1 MSDSMTTETFTDHP
15 FVAHWGA
22 LRDALPGQDLPWLS
36 QLRESALK
44 RFAGSGLPTPKQES
58 WKYTNLRPIEKVGFG
73 VDGAPRACISIDR
86 APSLLPAASDHHRL
100 VFVDGHYRA
109 DLSTLGK
116 LPDGAELTTLRE
128 MLARDPDWVEAQLG
142 VTANEPGQPLLA
154 LNTAMMMNGF
164 VLRLAKGAVLHDPI
178 EVVHLGG
185 AGDRPLAY
193 HPRNLVVLEAGSQA
207 TLIEHH
213 THMAPMNE
221 EGQPYYANIG
231 TEVVLA
237 EGAVLHHYKLQAEAL
252 NAFHTATVHAE
263 VAAGALYDAFAM
275 STGARLSRNEIAVR
289 LAGEAANC
297 HLNGAYL
304 LRGEQHCDNT
314 TRIDHLV
321 PSTAC
326 SEVFKGVVDDRA
338 RAVFQGKITVHRDA
352 QHTNGH
358 QLSKVLLLSD
368 KAEIDAKPE
377 LEIYADDVVCSHGA
391 TAGDL
396 DHNALFYLRARGIP
410 EPTARAMLI
419 EAFLAETVHNIAA
432 QGLCPALMSSIGHW
446 LADRRGDL

>member
-1 MSDSMTTETFTDHP
+1 MSTETFTEHY
-15 FVAHWGA
+15 GN

-36 QLRESALK
+36 LLREDAFA
-44 RFAGSGLPTPKQES
+44 RFTEAGLPTPRQES
-58 WKYTNLRPIEKVGFG
+58 WKYTSLRPIEKAGFG
-73 VDGAPRACISIDR
+73 ADGAPRACISIDR
-86 APSLLPAASDHHRL
+86 APSLLPSASDHHRL
-100 VFVDGHYRA
+100 VFVDGHHRA
-109 DLSTLGK
+109 DLSTVGP
-116 LPDGAELTTLRE
+116 LPEGAELTTLRE
-128 MLARDPDWVEAQLG
+128 MLGRDPAWLEAHLSAQAKDDSQAL
-142 VTANEPGQPLLA
+142 VA

-164 VLRLAKGAVLHDPI
+164 VLRLAKGTVLHDPI

-185 AGDRPLAY
+185 AGEGPLAY
-193 HPRNLVVLEAGSQA
+193 HPRNLVVLEPGSQA
-207 TLIEHH
+207 TLIEHY
-213 THMAPMNE
+213 THMGEQA
-221 EGQPYYANIG
+221 YYANSG
-231 TEVVLA
+231 TEVTLA
-237 EGAVLHHYKLQAEAL
+237 EGAVLHHYKLQADAL

-263 VAAGALYDAFAM
+263 VAAGALYDAFGM
-275 STGARLSRNEIAVR
+275 TTGARLSRNEIAVR
-289 LAGEAANC
+289 LAGEGANC

-304 LRGEQHCDNT
+304 VRGEQHVDNT

-321 PSTAC
+321 PNTAC
-326 SEVFKGVVDDRA
+326 SEVFKGVIDDRA

-377 LEIYADDVVCSHGA
+377 LEIYADDVACSHGA

-410 EPTARAMLI
+410 EKTARAMLI
-419 EAFLAETVHNIAA
+419 EAFLAESVHNIAA

>member
-1 MSDSMTTETFTDHP
+1 MSDTPFTDHYS
-15 FVAHWGA
+15 V

-36 QLRESALK
+36 RKRESALK
-44 RFAGSGLPTPKQES
+44 SFTASGLPTPKRES
-58 WKYTNLRPIEKVGFG
+58 WKYTSLRPLEKIGFG
-73 VDGAPRACISIDR
+73 ADGAPRACFSIDR

-109 DLSTLGK
+109 DLSTTAK
-116 LPDGAELTTLRE
+116 LPAGAHFTTLRE
-128 MLARDPDWVEAQLG
+128 MLAKQPDWVEAHLG
-142 VTANEPGQPLLA
+142 SLSGEAETAEGQPLLA
-154 LNTAMMMNGF
+154 LNTALMVNGF
-164 VLRLAKGAVLHDPI
+164 VLRLDEGVVLHDPI

-193 HPRNLVVLEAGSQA
+193 HPRNLVVLAPRSQA

-213 THMAPMNE
+213 TFMGPSGE
-221 EGQPYYANIG
+221 EGQPYYTNIG
-231 TEVVLA
+231 TEVSLA
-237 EGAVLHHYKLQAEAL
+237 EGAVLHHYKLQAEAA

-263 VAAGALYDAFAM
+263 VAAKALYDAFGM
-275 STGARLSRNEIAVR
+275 TTGAQLSRNEVSVR
-289 LAGEAANC
+289 LTGEESNC

-304 LRGEQHCDNT
+304 LRGTQHCDNT

-321 PSTAC
+321 PNTSC
-326 SEVFKGVVDDRA
+326 SEVFKGVVDDQA
-338 RAVFQGKITVHRDA
+338 RAVFQGKLTVHRDA

-368 KAEIDAKPE
+368 KAEIDTKPE

-396 DHNALFYLRARGIP
+396 DHDALFYLRARGIP
-410 EPTARAMLI
+410 EAKARSMLI
-419 EAFLAETVHNIAA
+419 EAFLAESVHNIAA
-432 QGLCPALMSSIGHW
+432 QGICPALMSSIGHW
-446 LADRRGDL
+446 LADRPEGS